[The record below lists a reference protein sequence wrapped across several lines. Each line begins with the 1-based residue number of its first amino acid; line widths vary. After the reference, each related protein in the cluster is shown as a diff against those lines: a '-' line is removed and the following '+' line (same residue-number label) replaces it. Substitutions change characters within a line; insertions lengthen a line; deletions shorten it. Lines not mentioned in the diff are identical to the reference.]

1 MSMYRCAV
9 CGSSH
14 VVVDS
19 KREGFSIGK
28 GIAGTALFGA
38 PGVIAGVNGKTEKY
52 YHCAACGQTLSYSMS
67 ESEKN
72 IIDNYLEKP
81 KLYENLLT
89 SIKKT
94 YPNIEWKPVEENQS
108 KIEMFGSDSKLSVDD
123 TAEKI
128 WNYYLK
134 NQIPYIEID
143 ELFKN
148 ALGDNYDYIV
158 ADKALQKLKKR
169 GVLKK
174 EYRYAKLYCMF
185 FSDPEKIKM
194 NLNEEFV
201 IQMSENIFLEHRDE
215 LVKEL
220 LNQIHPGSQVTLGN
234 VFALFYD
241 YLNTNNLS
249 DNNEVAKT
257 LAKRVVSYTQSRFFI
272 RIVESDNEN
281 DKLLVKLSD
290 TETSTAKEQRLKE
303 IKEKTK
309 QRQNKIEIEKKNE
322 RELILKC
329 FSKDERKTVSDIA
342 ANMKMSERMSNQKI
356 LGILN
361 IMVEEGLMEK
371 VQKNK
376 KIYFSLPGVSERLMR
391 IEMEQKKQRE
401 EEEKIRRQRVN
412 EQILKL
418 ETEIREQIQI
428 IEKNTRKFF
437 GQGAKEKKEAKAK
450 VIQLQTEM
458 DQLKEELR

>member
-1 MSMYRCAV
+1 MR
-9 CGSSH
+9 
-14 VVVDS
+14 
-19 KREGFSIGK
+19 
-28 GIAGTALFGA
+28 
-38 PGVIAGVNGKTEKY
+38 
-52 YHCAACGQTLSYSMS
+52 
-67 ESEKN
+67 KN
-72 IIDNYLEKP
+72 
-81 KLYENLLT
+81 
-89 SIKKT
+89 
-94 YPNIEWKPVEENQS
+94 
-108 KIEMFGSDSKLSVDD
+108 
-123 TAEKI
+123 
-128 WNYYLK
+128 
-134 NQIPYIEID
+134 
-143 ELFKN
+143 
-148 ALGDNYDYIV
+148 
-158 ADKALQKLKKR
+158 
-169 GVLKK
+169 
-174 EYRYAKLYCMF
+174 
-185 FSDPEKIKM
+185 
-194 NLNEEFV
+194 
-201 IQMSENIFLEHRDE
+201 H
-215 LVKEL
+215 
-220 LNQIHPGSQVTLGN
+220 QIHPGSQVTLGN